1 MSRSVETTRKNLE
14 MALYRLQKGRGKIVK
29 GGRLTVAAV
38 AKEAGVSTATIH
50 NRHPEIAEQIRALQ
64 GKESRRQRDRKH
76 AELQRVREA
85 HRALRA
91 ELAELAELKADLEK
105 LASINE
111 TLALEN
117 RVLRAE
123 RDDENVAASP
133 RR

>member
-1 MSRSVETTRKNLE
+1 MSRNAETTRKNLE
-14 MALYRLQKGRGKIVK
+14 MALYRLQKGRGKILK
-29 GGRLTVAAV
+29 GGRLTIAAV

-64 GKESRRQRDRKH
+64 GKESRRQRDLKH
-76 AELQRVREA
+76 EELQRIREA
-85 HRALRA
+85 NRALR
-91 ELAELAELKADLEK
+91 EENAELKADLGK

-123 RDDENVAASP
+123 RDGENVATLP

>member
-50 NRHPEIAEQIRALQ
+50 NRHPEIAEHIRALQ

-85 HRALRA
+85 NRALR
-91 ELAELAELKADLEK
+91 AELAELKADLEK

>member
-1 MSRSVETTRKNLE
+1 MSRNAETTRENLE
-14 MALYRLQKGRGKIVK
+14 MALYRLQRGRGKIVK
-29 GGRLTVAAV
+29 GGRLTIAAV
-38 AKEAGVSTATIH
+38 AKEAGVSAATIH

-64 GKESRRQRDRKH
+64 GKESRRQRDQKH

-85 HRALRA
+85 NRALRA
-91 ELAELAELKADLEK
+91 ELAELKTDLAK

-117 RVLRAE
+117 RILRAE
-123 RDDENVAASP
+123 RDGGNVTTLP

>member
-1 MSRSVETTRKNLE
+1 MSRNAETTRKNLE

-29 GGRLTVAAV
+29 GRRLTIAAV

-50 NRHPEIAEQIRALQ
+50 NRHPEIAEKIRALQ
-64 GKESRRQRDRKH
+64 GKESRRQRDLKH
-76 AELQRVREA
+76 EELQRVREA
-85 HRALRA
+85 NRALRA
-91 ELAELAELKADLEK
+91 EFAELKADLEK

-117 RVLRAE
+117 RILRAE
-123 RDDENVAASP
+123 RDDENMAALL

>member
-1 MSRSVETTRKNLE
+1 MSRNAETTRKNLE

-29 GGRLTVAAV
+29 GGRLAV
-38 AKEAGVSTATIH
+38 AKEAGVSAATIH

-64 GKESRRQRDRKH
+64 GKESRRQRDLKH
-76 AELQRVREA
+76 EELQRIREA
-85 HRALRA
+85 NRALR
-91 ELAELAELKADLEK
+91 EENAELKADLGK

-123 RDDENVAASP
+123 RDGENVATLP

>member
-1 MSRSVETTRKNLE
+1 MSRNAETTRKNLE
-14 MALYRLQKGRGKIVK
+14 MALYRLQKGRGKVVK
-29 GGRLTVAAV
+29 GGSLTIAAV

-50 NRHPEIAEQIRALQ
+50 NRHPEIAEQVRALQ
-64 GKESRRQRDRKH
+64 GKESRRQRDQKH
-76 AELQRVREA
+76 EELQRVREA
-85 HRALRA
+85 NRALR
-91 ELAELAELKADLEK
+91 EENAELKADLAK

-123 RDDENVAASP
+123 RDAENVTVLP

>member
-1 MSRSVETTRKNLE
+1 MSRNAETTRKNLE
-14 MALYRLQKGRGKIVK
+14 MALYRLQKGRGKVVK
-29 GGRLTVAAV
+29 GGSLTIAAV

-50 NRHPEIAEQIRALQ
+50 NRHPEIAEQVRALQ
-64 GKESRRQRDRKH
+64 GKESRRQRDQKH
-76 AELQRVREA
+76 EELQRVREA
-85 HRALRA
+85 NRALR
-91 ELAELAELKADLEK
+91 EENAELKADLAK

-123 RDDENVAASP
+123 RDGENVTVLP

>member
-1 MSRSVETTRKNLE
+1 MSRNAETTRKNLE

-29 GGRLTVAAV
+29 GGRLTIAAV

-50 NRHPEIAEQIRALQ
+50 NRHPEIAEQVRALQ
-64 GKESRRQRDRKH
+64 GKESRRQRDEKH
-76 AELQRVREA
+76 EQLQRLRESN
-85 HRALRA
+85 RALR
-91 ELAELAELKADLEK
+91 AELAELKADLEK

-123 RDDENVAASP
+123 RDGENVATLP

>member
-1 MSRSVETTRKNLE
+1 MSRNAEMTRKNLE
-14 MALYRLQKGRGKIVK
+14 MALYRLQKGRGKVVK
-29 GGRLTVAAV
+29 GGTLTIASV

-64 GKESRRQRDRKH
+64 GKASRRQRDQKH
-76 AELQRVREA
+76 EQLQRMRETN
-85 HRALRA
+85 RVLR
-91 ELAELAELKADLEK
+91 EENAELKADLEK

-117 RVLRAE
+117 RILRAE
-123 RDDENVAASP
+123 RDGENVATLP

>member
-85 HRALRA
+85 NRALR
-91 ELAELAELKADLEK
+91 AELAELKADLEK

>member
-1 MSRSVETTRKNLE
+1 MSRNAETTRKNLE
-14 MALYRLQKGRGKIVK
+14 MALYRLQRGRGKIVK
-29 GGRLTVAAV
+29 GGRLTIAAV
-38 AKEAGVSTATIH
+38 AKEAGVSAATIH

-64 GKESRRQRDRKH
+64 GKESRRQRDLKH
-76 AELQRVREA
+76 EELQRIREA
-85 HRALRA
+85 NRALRA
-91 ELAELAELKADLEK
+91 GLAELKADLEK

-123 RDDENVAASP
+123 RDGENVATLP

>member
-1 MSRSVETTRKNLE
+1 

-50 NRHPEIAEQIRALQ
+50 NRHPEIAEHIRALQ

-85 HRALRA
+85 NRALR
-91 ELAELAELKADLEK
+91 AELAELKADLEK